1 VKEKRQSTTK
11 ENRERDFVR
20 GGGEELQQEKSKRG
34 KKDRKYIE

>member
-20 GGGEELQQEKSKRG
+20 GGERITTRKKQKG
-34 KKDRKYIE
+34 KKGPKIY